1 MKKIVNLE
9 NKEVTRL
16 YNKVQERVDRITGE
30 VTTVIS
36 SFLQKEKTKDDF
48 IKLFVENITYLTDN
62 LSNPALRVILM
73 MIKNLNYQNIF
84 QYNSEFVSYFT
95 NKKILGKSSVYR
107 AIKEL
112 EDKNVI
118 FKITPQQREE
128 YDIVGLNSYIINPQ
142 IIGKGSFKD
151 LKKLRQT
158 VIKEFDFDKLE
169 MSQKIEVETEYD
181 GLEEVKKNPHDYHI
195 DDIKQVATS
204 NTIENQIIISK
215 KEEPSINNKALIS
228 NNTQPTLFD
237 ENQKEQEARLFI
249 EKYAGILTGAFD
261 PTKSA
266 KELKREKIDKDLEEG
281 RI

>member
-1 MKKIVNLE
+1 MKEIVDLE
-9 NKEVTRL
+9 NKPVTRL
-16 YNKVQERVDRITGE
+16 YSKVEEKVDNITGE
-30 VTTVIS
+30 VTTIVS

-48 IKLFVENITYLTDN
+48 IKLFVENINYLTDN
-62 LSNPALRVILM
+62 LSNSALRVVLM
-73 MIKNLNYQNIF
+73 MFKNLNYQNIF
-84 QYNSEFVSYFT
+84 HYNSDFVSYFT

-118 FKITPQQREE
+118 FKITKEQQEE
-128 YDIVGLNSYIINPQ
+128 YDIISPNSYIMNPQ

-158 VIKEFDFDKLE
+158 TIKEFDFEKLE
-169 MSQKIEVETEYD
+169 MIQKVEVESEYE
-181 GLEEVKKNPHDYHI
+181 GLDEVKENPENYYI
-195 DDIKQVATS
+195 EDIKQIAYP

-215 KEEPSINNKALIS
+215 KEAEADNQTLIA
-228 NNTQPTLFD
+228 NDTQPSLFD

-249 EKYAGILTGAFD
+249 EKYAGILTGAYD
-261 PTKSA
+261 STKSA
-266 KELKREKIDKDLEEG
+266 KELKREKLDKDLEEG

>member
-1 MKKIVNLE
+1 MKEIVDLE
-9 NKEVTRL
+9 NKPVTRL
-16 YNKVQERVDRITGE
+16 YSKVEEKVDNITGE
-30 VTTVIS
+30 VTTIVS

-48 IKLFVENITYLTDN
+48 IKLFVENINYLTDN
-62 LSNPALRVILM
+62 LSNSALRVVLM
-73 MIKNLNYQNIF
+73 MFKNLNYQNIF
-84 QYNSEFVSYFT
+84 HYNSDFVSYFT

-118 FKITPQQREE
+118 FKITKEQQEE
-128 YDIVGLNSYIINPQ
+128 YDIISPNSYIMNPQ

-158 VIKEFDFDKLE
+158 TIKEFDFEKLE
-169 MSQKIEVETEYD
+169 MIQKVEVESEYE
-181 GLEEVKKNPHDYHI
+181 GLDEVKENPENYYI
-195 DDIKQVATS
+195 EDIKQIAYP

-215 KEEPSINNKALIS
+215 KEAEVDNQTLIA
-228 NNTQPTLFD
+228 NDTQPALFD

-249 EKYAGILTGAFD
+249 EKFGGMFSGAYH

-266 KELKREKIDKDLEEG
+266 KELKREKLDQDLKEG
-281 RI
+281 KI

>member
-1 MKKIVNLE
+1 MKEIVDLE
-9 NKEVTRL
+9 NKPVTRL
-16 YNKVQERVDRITGE
+16 YSKVEEKVDNITGE
-30 VTTVIS
+30 VTTIVS

-48 IKLFVENITYLTDN
+48 IKLFVENINYLTDN
-62 LSNPALRVILM
+62 LSNSAIRVVLM
-73 MIKNLNYQNIF
+73 MFKNLNYQNIF
-84 QYNSEFVSYFT
+84 HYNSDFVSYFT

-118 FKITPQQREE
+118 FKITKEQQEE
-128 YDIVGLNSYIINPQ
+128 YDIISPNSYIMNPQ

-158 VIKEFDFDKLE
+158 TIKEFDFEKLE
-169 MSQKIEVETEYD
+169 MIQKVEVESEYE
-181 GLEEVKKNPHDYHI
+181 GLDEVKENPENYYI
-195 DDIKQVATS
+195 EDIKQIAYP

-215 KEEPSINNKALIS
+215 KEAEADNQTLIA
-228 NNTQPTLFD
+228 NDTQPSLFD

-249 EKYAGILTGAFD
+249 EKYAGILTGAYD
-261 PTKSA
+261 STKSA
-266 KELKREKIDKDLEEG
+266 KEMKRELLDKDLEEG

>member
-1 MKKIVNLE
+1 MKEIVDLE
-9 NKEVTRL
+9 NKPVTRL
-16 YNKVQERVDRITGE
+16 YSKVEEKVDNITGE
-30 VTTVIS
+30 VTTIVS

-73 MIKNLNYQNIF
+73 MFKNLNYQNIF
-84 QYNSEFVSYFT
+84 HYNSDFVSYFT

-118 FKITPQQREE
+118 FKITKEQQEE
-128 YDIVGLNSYIINPQ
+128 YDIISSNSYIMNPQ

-151 LKKLRQT
+151 LKKLKQT
-158 VIKEFDFDKLE
+158 TIKEFDFKKLE
-169 MSQKIEVETEYD
+169 MVQKVEVESEYE
-181 GLEEVKKNPHDYHI
+181 GLEEVKENPENYYI
-195 DDIKQVATS
+195 EDIKQISSPNA
-204 NTIENQIIISK
+204 IENQIIISK
-215 KEEPSINNKALIS
+215 RKAEADNQALIA
-228 NNTQPTLFD
+228 NDIQPTLFD

-266 KELKREKIDKDLEEG
+266 KELKREKLDKDLEEG

>member
-1 MKKIVNLE
+1 MKEIVDLE
-9 NKEVTRL
+9 NKPVARL
-16 YNKVQERVDRITGE
+16 YSKVEEKVDNITGE
-30 VTTVIS
+30 VTTIVS

-48 IKLFVENITYLTDN
+48 IKLFVENINYLTDN
-62 LSNPALRVILM
+62 LSNSALRVVLM
-73 MIKNLNYQNIF
+73 MFKNLNYQNIF
-84 QYNSEFVSYFT
+84 HYNSDFVSYFT

-118 FKITPQQREE
+118 FKITKEQQEE
-128 YDIVGLNSYIINPQ
+128 YDIISPNSYIMNPQ

-158 VIKEFDFDKLE
+158 TIKEFDFEKLE
-169 MSQKIEVETEYD
+169 MIQKVEVESEYE
-181 GLEEVKKNPHDYHI
+181 GLDEVKENPENYYI
-195 DDIKQVATS
+195 EDIKQIAYP

-215 KEEPSINNKALIS
+215 KEAEADNQTLIA
-228 NNTQPTLFD
+228 NDTQPSLFD

-249 EKYAGILTGAFD
+249 EKYAGILTGAYD
-261 PTKSA
+261 STKSA
-266 KELKREKIDKDLEEG
+266 KEMKRELLDKDLEEG

>member
-1 MKKIVNLE
+1 MKEIVDLE
-9 NKEVTRL
+9 NKPVTRL
-16 YNKVQERVDRITGE
+16 YSKVEEKVDNITGE
-30 VTTVIS
+30 VTTIVS

-48 IKLFVENITYLTDN
+48 IKLFVENINYLTDN
-62 LSNPALRVILM
+62 LSNSALRVVLM
-73 MIKNLNYQNIF
+73 MFKNLNYQNIF
-84 QYNSEFVSYFT
+84 HYNSDFVSYFT

-118 FKITPQQREE
+118 FKITKEQQEE
-128 YDIVGLNSYIINPQ
+128 YDIISPNSYIMNPQ

-158 VIKEFDFDKLE
+158 TIKEFDFEKLE
-169 MSQKIEVETEYD
+169 MIQKVEVESEYE
-181 GLEEVKKNPHDYHI
+181 GLDEVKENPENYYI
-195 DDIKQVATS
+195 EDIKQIAYP

-215 KEEPSINNKALIS
+215 KEAEVDNQTLIA
-228 NNTQPTLFD
+228 NDTQPSLFD
-237 ENQKEQEARLFI
+237 ENQKEREARLFV
-249 EKYAGILTGAFD
+249 EKYAGILTGGFD

-266 KELKREKIDKDLEEG
+266 KELKREKLDKDLEEG

>member
-1 MKKIVNLE
+1 MKEIVDLE
-9 NKEVTRL
+9 NKPVTRL
-16 YNKVQERVDRITGE
+16 YSKVEEKVDNITGE
-30 VTTVIS
+30 VTTIVS

-48 IKLFVENITYLTDN
+48 IKLFVENINYLTDN
-62 LSNPALRVILM
+62 LSNSALRVVLM
-73 MIKNLNYQNIF
+73 MFKNLNYQNIF
-84 QYNSEFVSYFT
+84 HYNSDFVSYFT

-118 FKITPQQREE
+118 FKITKEQQEE
-128 YDIVGLNSYIINPQ
+128 YDIISPNSYIMNPQ

-158 VIKEFDFDKLE
+158 TIKEFDFEKLE
-169 MSQKIEVETEYD
+169 MIQKVEVESEYE
-181 GLEEVKKNPHDYHI
+181 GLEEVKENPENYYI
-195 DDIKQVATS
+195 EDIKQISSPNA
-204 NTIENQIIISK
+204 IENQIIISK
-215 KEEPSINNKALIS
+215 RKAEADNQALIA
-228 NNTQPTLFD
+228 NDIQPTLFD

-266 KELKREKIDKDLEEG
+266 KELKREKLDKDLEEG

>member
-1 MKKIVNLE
+1 MKEIVDLE
-9 NKEVTRL
+9 NKPVTRL
-16 YNKVQERVDRITGE
+16 YSKVEEKVDNITGE
-30 VTTVIS
+30 VTTIVS

-84 QYNSEFVSYFT
+84 HYNSDFVSYFT

-118 FKITPQQREE
+118 FKITKEQQEE
-128 YDIVGLNSYIINPQ
+128 YDIISSNSYIMNPQ

-151 LKKLRQT
+151 LKKLKQT
-158 VIKEFDFDKLE
+158 TIKEFDFKKLE
-169 MSQKIEVETEYD
+169 MVQKVEVESEYE
-181 GLEEVKKNPHDYHI
+181 GLEEVKENPENYYI
-195 DDIKQVATS
+195 EDIKQISSPNA
-204 NTIENQIIISK
+204 IENQIIISK
-215 KEEPSINNKALIS
+215 RKAEADNQALIA
-228 NNTQPTLFD
+228 NDIQPTLFD

-266 KELKREKIDKDLEEG
+266 KELKREKLDKDLEEG

>member
-1 MKKIVNLE
+1 MKEIVDLE
-9 NKEVTRL
+9 NKPVTRL
-16 YNKVQERVDRITGE
+16 YSKVEEKVDNITGE
-30 VTTVIS
+30 VTTIVS

-48 IKLFVENITYLTDN
+48 IKLFVENINYLTDN
-62 LSNPALRVILM
+62 LSNSALRVVLM
-73 MIKNLNYQNIF
+73 MFKNLNYQNIF
-84 QYNSEFVSYFT
+84 HYNSDFVSYFT

-118 FKITPQQREE
+118 FKITKEQQEE
-128 YDIVGLNSYIINPQ
+128 YDIISPNSYIMNPQ

-158 VIKEFDFDKLE
+158 TIKEFDFEKLE
-169 MSQKIEVETEYD
+169 MIQKVEVESEYE
-181 GLEEVKKNPHDYHI
+181 GLDEVKENPENYYI
-195 DDIKQVATS
+195 EDIKQIAYP

-215 KEEPSINNKALIS
+215 KEAEADNQTLIA
-228 NNTQPTLFD
+228 NDTQPALFD

-249 EKYAGILTGAFD
+249 EKFGGIFSGAYH

-266 KELKREKIDKDLEEG
+266 KELKREKLDQDLKEG
-281 RI
+281 KI

>member
-1 MKKIVNLE
+1 MKEIVDLE
-9 NKEVTRL
+9 NKPVTRL
-16 YNKVQERVDRITGE
+16 YSKVEEKVDNITGE
-30 VTTVIS
+30 VTTIVS

-48 IKLFVENITYLTDN
+48 IKLFVENINYLTDN
-62 LSNPALRVILM
+62 LSNSALRVVLM
-73 MIKNLNYQNIF
+73 MFKNLNYQNIF
-84 QYNSEFVSYFT
+84 HYNSDFVSYFT

-118 FKITPQQREE
+118 FKITKEQQEE
-128 YDIVGLNSYIINPQ
+128 YDIISPNSYIMNPQ

-158 VIKEFDFDKLE
+158 TIKEFDFEKLE
-169 MSQKIEVETEYD
+169 MIQKVEVESEYE
-181 GLEEVKKNPHDYHI
+181 GLDEVKENPENYYI
-195 DDIKQVATS
+195 EDIKQIAYP

-215 KEEPSINNKALIS
+215 KEAEADNQTLIANDTQPALFDDEENNKEMCDFWSMCGA
-228 NNTQPTLFD
+228 
-237 ENQKEQEARLFI
+237 
-249 EKYAGILTGAFD
+249 LTGAYH

-266 KELKREKIDKDLEEG
+266 KELKREKLDQDLKEG

>member
-1 MKKIVNLE
+1 MKEIVDLE
-9 NKEVTRL
+9 NKPVTRL
-16 YNKVQERVDRITGE
+16 YSKVEEKVDNITGE
-30 VTTVIS
+30 VTTIVS

-48 IKLFVENITYLTDN
+48 IKLFVENINYLTDN
-62 LSNPALRVILM
+62 LSNSALRVVLM
-73 MIKNLNYQNIF
+73 MFKNLNYQNIF
-84 QYNSEFVSYFT
+84 HYNSDFVSYFT

-118 FKITPQQREE
+118 FKITKEQQEE
-128 YDIVGLNSYIINPQ
+128 YDIISPNSYIMNPQ

-158 VIKEFDFDKLE
+158 TIKEFDFEKLE
-169 MSQKIEVETEYD
+169 MIQKVEVESEYE
-181 GLEEVKKNPHDYHI
+181 GLDEVKENPENYYI
-195 DDIKQVATS
+195 EDIKQIAYP

-215 KEEPSINNKALIS
+215 KEAEADNQTLIA
-228 NNTQPTLFD
+228 NDTQPSLFN

-249 EKYAGILTGAFD
+249 EKFGGMFSGAYH

-266 KELKREKIDKDLEEG
+266 KELKREKLDQDLKEG
-281 RI
+281 KI

>member
-1 MKKIVNLE
+1 MKEIVDLE
-9 NKEVTRL
+9 NKPVTRL
-16 YNKVQERVDRITGE
+16 YSKVEEKVDNITGE
-30 VTTVIS
+30 VTTIVS

-48 IKLFVENITYLTDN
+48 IKLFVENINYLTDN
-62 LSNPALRVILM
+62 LSNSALRVVLM
-73 MIKNLNYQNIF
+73 MFKNLNYQNIF
-84 QYNSEFVSYFT
+84 HYNSDFVSYFT

-118 FKITPQQREE
+118 FKITKEQQEE
-128 YDIVGLNSYIINPQ
+128 YDIISPNSYIMNPQ

-158 VIKEFDFDKLE
+158 TIKEFDFEKLE
-169 MSQKIEVETEYD
+169 MIQKVEVESEYE
-181 GLEEVKKNPHDYHI
+181 GLDEVKENPENYYI
-195 DDIKQVATS
+195 EDIKQIAYP

-215 KEEPSINNKALIS
+215 KEAEVDNQTLIA
-228 NNTQPTLFD
+228 NDTQPSLFD

-249 EKYAGILTGAFD
+249 EKFGGMFSGAYH

-266 KELKREKIDKDLEEG
+266 KELKREKLDQDLKEG
-281 RI
+281 KI

>member
-1 MKKIVNLE
+1 MKEIVDLE
-9 NKEVTRL
+9 NKPVTRL
-16 YNKVQERVDRITGE
+16 YSKVEEKVDNITGE
-30 VTTVIS
+30 VTTIVS

-48 IKLFVENITYLTDN
+48 IKLFVENINYLTDN
-62 LSNPALRVILM
+62 LSNSALRVVLM
-73 MIKNLNYQNIF
+73 MFKNLNYQNIF
-84 QYNSEFVSYFT
+84 HYNSDFVSYFT

-118 FKITPQQREE
+118 FKITKEQQEE
-128 YDIVGLNSYIINPQ
+128 YDIISPNSYIMNPQ

-158 VIKEFDFDKLE
+158 TIKEFDFEKLE
-169 MSQKIEVETEYD
+169 MIQKVEVESEYE
-181 GLEEVKKNPHDYHI
+181 GLDEVKENPENYYI
-195 DDIKQVATS
+195 EDIKQIAYP

-215 KEEPSINNKALIS
+215 KEAEADNQTLIA
-228 NNTQPTLFD
+228 NDIQPTLFD

-266 KELKREKIDKDLEEG
+266 KELKREKLDKDLEEG

>member
-1 MKKIVNLE
+1 MKEIVDLE
-9 NKEVTRL
+9 NKPVTRL
-16 YNKVQERVDRITGE
+16 YSKVEEKVDNITGE
-30 VTTVIS
+30 VTTIVS

-48 IKLFVENITYLTDN
+48 IKLFVENINYLTDN
-62 LSNPALRVILM
+62 LSNSALRVVLM
-73 MIKNLNYQNIF
+73 MFKNLNYQNIF
-84 QYNSEFVSYFT
+84 HYNSDFVSYFT

-118 FKITPQQREE
+118 FKITKEQQEE
-128 YDIVGLNSYIINPQ
+128 YDIISPNSYIMNPQ

-158 VIKEFDFDKLE
+158 TIKEFDFEKLE
-169 MSQKIEVETEYD
+169 MIQKVEVESEYE
-181 GLEEVKKNPHDYHI
+181 GLEEVKENPENYYI
-195 DDIKQVATS
+195 EDIKQIAYP

-215 KEEPSINNKALIS
+215 KEAEADNQTLIA
-228 NNTQPTLFD
+228 NDTQPSLFD

-249 EKYAGILTGAFD
+249 EKYAGILTGAYD
-261 PTKSA
+261 STKSA
-266 KELKREKIDKDLEEG
+266 KELKREKLDKDLEEG

>member
-1 MKKIVNLE
+1 MKEIVDLE
-9 NKEVTRL
+9 NKPVTRL
-16 YNKVQERVDRITGE
+16 YSKVEEKVDNITGE
-30 VTTVIS
+30 VTTIVS

-48 IKLFVENITYLTDN
+48 IKLFVENINYLTDN
-62 LSNPALRVILM
+62 LSNSALRVVLM
-73 MIKNLNYQNIF
+73 MFKNLNYQNIF
-84 QYNSEFVSYFT
+84 HYNSDFVSYFT

-118 FKITPQQREE
+118 FKITKEQQEE
-128 YDIVGLNSYIINPQ
+128 YDIISPNSYIMNPQ

-158 VIKEFDFDKLE
+158 TIKEFDFEKLE
-169 MSQKIEVETEYD
+169 MIQKVEVESEYE
-181 GLEEVKKNPHDYHI
+181 GLDEVKENPENYHI
-195 DDIKQVATS
+195 EDIKQIAYP

-215 KEEPSINNKALIS
+215 KEAEADNQTLIA
-228 NNTQPTLFD
+228 NDTQPTLFD
-237 ENQKEQEARLFI
+237 NEENNKEVLGDFWSMC
-249 EKYAGILTGAFD
+249 GILTGAYH

-266 KELKREKIDKDLEEG
+266 KELKREKLDQDLKEG

>member
-1 MKKIVNLE
+1 MKEIVDLE
-9 NKEVTRL
+9 NKPVTRL
-16 YNKVQERVDRITGE
+16 YSKVEEKVDNITGE
-30 VTTVIS
+30 VTTIVS

-48 IKLFVENITYLTDN
+48 IKLFVENINYLTDN
-62 LSNPALRVILM
+62 LSNSALRVVLM
-73 MIKNLNYQNIF
+73 MFKNLNYQNIF
-84 QYNSEFVSYFT
+84 HYNSDFVSYFT

-118 FKITPQQREE
+118 FKITKEQQEE
-128 YDIVGLNSYIINPQ
+128 YDIISPNSYIMNPQ

-158 VIKEFDFDKLE
+158 TIKEFDFEKLE
-169 MSQKIEVETEYD
+169 MIQKVEVESEYE
-181 GLEEVKKNPHDYHI
+181 GLDEVKENPENYYI
-195 DDIKQVATS
+195 EDIKQIAYP

-215 KEEPSINNKALIS
+215 KEAEADNQTLIA
-228 NNTQPTLFD
+228 NDTQPTLFD

-249 EKYAGILTGAFD
+249 EKYAGILTGAYD
-261 PTKSA
+261 STKSA
-266 KELKREKIDKDLEEG
+266 KEMKRELLDKDLEEG

>member
-1 MKKIVNLE
+1 MKEIVDLE
-9 NKEVTRL
+9 NKPVTRL
-16 YNKVQERVDRITGE
+16 YSKVEEKVDNITGE
-30 VTTVIS
+30 VTTIVS

-48 IKLFVENITYLTDN
+48 IKLFVENINYLTDN
-62 LSNPALRVILM
+62 LSNSALRVVLM
-73 MIKNLNYQNIF
+73 MFKNLNYQNIF
-84 QYNSEFVSYFT
+84 HYNSDFVSYFT

-118 FKITPQQREE
+118 FKITKEQQEE
-128 YDIVGLNSYIINPQ
+128 YDIISPNSYIMNPQ

-158 VIKEFDFDKLE
+158 TIKEFDFEKLE
-169 MSQKIEVETEYD
+169 MIQKVEVESEYE
-181 GLEEVKKNPHDYHI
+181 GLEEVKENPENYYI
-195 DDIKQVATS
+195 EDIKQIAYP

-215 KEEPSINNKALIS
+215 KEAEADNQTLIA
-228 NNTQPTLFD
+228 NDTQPSLFD

-249 EKYAGILTGAFD
+249 EKYAGILTGAYD
-261 PTKSA
+261 STKSA
-266 KELKREKIDKDLEEG
+266 KEMKRELLDKDLEEG

>member
-1 MKKIVNLE
+1 MKEIVDLE
-9 NKEVTRL
+9 NKPVTRL
-16 YNKVQERVDRITGE
+16 YSKVEEKVDNITGE
-30 VTTVIS
+30 VTTIVS

-48 IKLFVENITYLTDN
+48 IKLFVENINYLTDN
-62 LSNPALRVILM
+62 LSNSALRVVLM
-73 MIKNLNYQNIF
+73 MFKNLNYQNIF
-84 QYNSEFVSYFT
+84 HYNSDFVSYFT

-118 FKITPQQREE
+118 FKITKEQQEE
-128 YDIVGLNSYIINPQ
+128 YDIISPNSYIMNPQ

-158 VIKEFDFDKLE
+158 TIKEFDFEKLE
-169 MSQKIEVETEYD
+169 MIQKVEVESEYE
-181 GLEEVKKNPHDYHI
+181 GLDEVKENPENYYI
-195 DDIKQVATS
+195 EDIKQIAYP

-215 KEEPSINNKALIS
+215 KEAEVDNQTLIANDTQPSLFDNEENNKEMCDFWS
-228 NNTQPTLFD
+228 MC
-237 ENQKEQEARLFI
+237 
-249 EKYAGILTGAFD
+249 GVLTGAYH

-266 KELKREKIDKDLEEG
+266 KELKREKLDQDLKEG

>member
-1 MKKIVNLE
+1 MKEIVDLE
-9 NKEVTRL
+9 NKPVTRL
-16 YNKVQERVDRITGE
+16 YSKVEEKVDNITGE
-30 VTTVIS
+30 VTTIVS

-48 IKLFVENITYLTDN
+48 IKLFVENINYLTDN
-62 LSNPALRVILM
+62 LSNSALRVVLM
-73 MIKNLNYQNIF
+73 MFKNLNYQNIF
-84 QYNSEFVSYFT
+84 HYNSDFVSYFT

-118 FKITPQQREE
+118 FKITKEQQEE
-128 YDIVGLNSYIINPQ
+128 YDIISPNSYIMNPQ

-158 VIKEFDFDKLE
+158 TIKEFDFEKLE
-169 MSQKIEVETEYD
+169 MIQKVEVESEYE
-181 GLEEVKKNPHDYHI
+181 GLDEVKENPENYYI
-195 DDIKQVATS
+195 EDIKQIAYP

-215 KEEPSINNKALIS
+215 KEAEVDNQTLIA
-228 NNTQPTLFD
+228 NHTQPSLFD
-237 ENQKEQEARLFI
+237 ENQKEREARLFV
-249 EKYAGILTGAFD
+249 EKYAGILTGGFD

-266 KELKREKIDKDLEEG
+266 KELKREKLDKDLEEG

>member
-1 MKKIVNLE
+1 MEKIVNLE

-16 YNKVQERVDRITGE
+16 YNKVQERVDSITGE

-158 VIKEFDFDKLE
+158 IIKEFDFDKLE
-169 MSQKIEVETEYD
+169 MSQKIEIETEYD
-181 GLEEVKKNPHDYHI
+181 GLEEVKKNSHDYYI
-195 DDIKQVATS
+195 EDIKQVATS

-228 NNTQPTLFD
+228 NDTQPTLFD
-237 ENQKEQEARLFI
+237 NEENNKEVLGDFWSMC
-249 EKYAGILTGAFD
+249 GILTGAYH

-266 KELKREKIDKDLEEG
+266 KELKREKLDQDLKEG